1 MYHNQVFVNSTPIKP
16 EHRVNCG
23 SYSKAFGLTGVRI
36 GWIATNDEN
45 DYSLFRDENMYEN
58 CSLPY
63 FSQSFMLDVIKNTD
77 IDSFMDYSKHLVNNN
92 REMFHKVSYLF
103 DGQPVPENGMYY
115 SAWTTPHTIE
125 LLNKLNIKS
134 IKMDI
139 SGKDEF
145 LRFNLAQIN
154 EVTNEA
160 INLILKEDSIL

>member
-1 MYHNQVFVNSTPIKP
+1 MNFYCKYKTLLKY
-16 EHRVNCG
+16 G
-23 SYSKAFGLTGVRI
+23 DDYSKWAHELKKLGY
-36 GWIATNDEN
+36 ATANHYDN
-45 DYSLFRDENMYEN
+45 T
-58 CSLPY
+58 
-63 FSQSFMLDVIKNTD
+63 MLDVIKNTD
-77 IDSFMDYSKHLVNNN
+77 MDSFMDYSKDLVNNN